1 MSNNNVFIP
10 PYKKRKPWQFSL
22 TDQLRYGLIFWV
34 ILASLITGG
43 VLIRLSF
50 LTQIKQAIKLQET
63 QSQLA
68 AKKIENYLEN
78 LQEKLNYLAR
88 VKGLTDLHNSVQQD
102 LLIAL
107 TRNNKAYE
115 LVAIINNKGE
125 VSSQISP
132 YQKITLSNQ
141 KTAPFFIKTF
151 QEQENYIGLVEIDP
165 KLQIQMVT
173 MAVPIR
179 NINDQVNG
187 VLLAKINLKFLDFI
201 VSQTEVGKTGYTYVI
216 DNRLFLIASSL
227 KEGQNDEIKYLGD
240 LDFIKHF
247 TKELLSPEPQFL
259 DHYFG
264 LKNTEVLG
272 VIAPIPTVNWKVIVE
287 LPTKEVYSSLKEMLI
302 LMTISLII
310 ITIIIGII
318 SFIYAKKIVSPLQ
331 ILTKKVSKIREGN
344 FDISINL
351 NSENELGILAQ
362 AFQEMAQQLKE
373 TFTELENTNKE
384 LELMVEKR
392 TEALK
397 NALLT
402 AENANQAKSTFLTN
416 MSHELRTPLNG
427 ILGMAQV
434 LQNSPQLGPK
444 ELEEVKIIYQSGNH
458 LLTLINDILD
468 ISKIEAGKLEIYRKE
483 CNLPNLIHELIALFS
498 QSAQRKE
505 IQFNSLIDNQLPV
518 IIKADETRLRQVL
531 INLIGNAIKFT
542 EMGQVSFIV
551 TKVNSQKN
559 ISTINFKI
567 EDTGMGISQEQL
579 NKIFLPFE
587 QVSQTKQ
594 KAEGTGLGLA
604 ISQKLVEMMGG
615 EITVLSTKNVGSIF
629 SFELKF
635 RELKSA
641 LVQESSLPSNLLLST
656 RIPLHI
662 LIAEDNRINQ
672 IIAQKLLEKLGYQVD
687 IVGNGQEAIL
697 ALEKTHYDL
706 IFMDIQMPE
715 MDGLEATQY
724 ICQHYPPENRPKI
737 IAMTANAMEGDRQI
751 CLNAGMNDYLS
762 KPVKIDK
769 IRESIKKNFEKIG
782 NFN

>member
-1 MSNNNVFIP
+1 MSNNHLFIP
-10 PYKKRKPWQFSL
+10 PYKKLKPWQFSL
-22 TDQLRYGLIFWV
+22 TDQLRYGLIFLV

-68 AKKIENYLEN
+68 AQKIENYLET

-88 VKGLTDLHNSVQQD
+88 VRGLTDLPNSVQQD

-125 VSSQISP
+125 VSSQILP
-132 YQKITLSNQ
+132 YQKITLPNQ
-141 KTAPFFIKTF
+141 KTAPFFRKTF
-151 QEQENYIGLVEIDP
+151 QEQENYIGLVEIDHQ
-165 KLQIQMVT
+165 LQVQMVT
-173 MAVPIR
+173 IAVPIR

-201 VSQTEVGKTGYTYVI
+201 LSQTEVGKTGYTYVI
-216 DNRLFLIASSL
+216 DNRLFLIASSDNYSD
-227 KEGQNDEIKYLGD
+227 NDEIKD
-240 LDFIKHF
+240 ISQLDFIRHF
-247 TKELLSPEPQFL
+247 TKELLTPEPQFL
-259 DHYFG
+259 AHYFG

-272 VIAPIPTVNWKVIVE
+272 VIAPIPSVNWKVIVE

-331 ILTKKVSKIREGN
+331 MLTKKVSKIREGD

-373 TFTELENTNKE
+373 TFTELENSNKE

-397 NALLT
+397 KALII

-434 LQNSPQLGPK
+434 LQNSPQLS
-444 ELEEVKIIYQSGNH
+444 LEDLENVEIVYQSGNH

-468 ISKIEAGKLEIYRKE
+468 ISKIEAGKLEIQLKE
-483 CNLPNLIHELIALFS
+483 CNLANLIHDLIMLFS
-498 QSAQRKE
+498 QAAKQKNIE
-505 IQFNSLIDNQLPV
+505 FNYQIDSGLPV

-531 INLIGNAIKFT
+531 INLLGNAIKFT
-542 EMGQVSFIV
+542 ETGQVSFIV

-579 NKIFLPFE
+579 KKIFLPFE

-615 EITVLSTKNVGSIF
+615 EITISSQKGIGSIF

-635 RELKSA
+635 TEIVTKMKPEPPP
-641 LVQESSLPSNLLLST
+641 QCNLLLST
-656 RIPLHI
+656 QIPLRI
-662 LIAEDNRINQ
+662 LLAEDSKVNQ
-672 IIAQKLLEKLGYQVD
+672 IIAKKLLEKLGYQVD
-687 IVGNGQEAIL
+687 IVANGQEAIL

-724 ICQHYPPENRPKI
+724 ICQHYSLDHRPKI
-737 IAMTANAMEGDRQI
+737 IAMTANAMAGDEEI
-751 CLNAGMNDYLS
+751 CLNAGMNDYMS
-762 KPVKIDK
+762 KP
-769 IRESIKKNFEKIG
+769 IKFDQIIEVINRNFA
-782 NFN
+782 N